1 MKGNKQK
8 GWQSID
14 VDQEVFS
21 FLQQQARPFWDT
33 PNDVLRRLLL
43 KEIPEVIK
51 KPTIPLPVPSNTVQD
66 SRTFDDMVLRHQFKG
81 RFRKVRPFQL
91 MFESAD
97 DLVYFQNYNKE
108 TDKGLWYRLSQESWQ
123 YLTRS
128 QKEAW
133 LCLTYPPD
141 RYAYIIPIK
150 TINTKVHE
158 FNWDKEDLEISI
170 YPMSPRTSTR
180 WHEFNWDIQAYRH
193 EF

>member
-21 FLQQQARPFWDT
+21 FLQQQAKPFVDT

-43 KEIPEVIK
+43 KETLEVIK
-51 KPTIPLPVPSNTVQD
+51 KPTISLPVSSSMDQD

-81 RFRKVRPFQL
+81 RFRKVGSFQL

-108 TDKGLWYRLSQESWQ
+108 TDKGLWYRLSQNAWQ
-123 YLTRS
+123 YLTHS

-133 LCLTYPPD
+133 LCLAYPPG
-141 RYAYIIPIK
+141 RYAYIIPMK
-150 TINTKVHE
+150 AINAKVRE
-158 FNWDKEDLEISI
+158 FNWEKEDLEISI
-170 YPMSPRTSTR
+170 YPMSPQTSTR
-180 WHEFNWDIQAYRH
+180 WHKFNWDIQSYRH